1 MLGVFLGVFSS
12 MFYGYEDLFGLYE
25 KVFLLDIVLIVMN
38 GIVVEKDNFKIKG
51 INCQCIFNIFFLGSW
66 YLRDNL

>member
-1 MLGVFLGVFSS
+1 MGDNKVFGGFIFLMLGVFLGVFSS

-25 KVFLLDIVLIVMN
+25 KVFLLDVMN

-51 INCQCIFNIFFLGSW
+51 INC
-66 YLRDNL
+66 

>member
-1 MLGVFLGVFSS
+1 MGDNKVFGGFIFLMLGVFLGVFSS

-51 INCQCIFNIFFLGSW
+51 INC
-66 YLRDNL
+66 